1 VAVPSDHDTLPSPG
15 EEHPAGVRI
24 LVVDDDP
31 MVRKVVVGT
40 LDSVGYQTIEAVSGA
55 NAIEIY
61 RARHDEI
68 RAVVLDMV
76 MPDMTGKATYLALR
90 QIDSDVAVLLMTGH
104 LFNPQVQELLD
115 LGVRSYIS
123 KPYSIADLA
132 AAVTALLR

>member
-1 VAVPSDHDTLPSPG
+1 VAVPSDHDTLPSPDK
-15 EEHPAGVRI
+15 ELSAGGRI

-40 LDSVGYQTIEAVSGA
+40 LDSVGYQTIEAANGT

-76 MPDMTGKATYLALR
+76 MPDMTGKSTYLALR
-90 QIDSDVAVLLMTGH
+90 QIDSNVAVLLMTGH

-123 KPYSIADLA
+123 KPYTIAELA
-132 AAVTALLR
+132 AAITAVLR